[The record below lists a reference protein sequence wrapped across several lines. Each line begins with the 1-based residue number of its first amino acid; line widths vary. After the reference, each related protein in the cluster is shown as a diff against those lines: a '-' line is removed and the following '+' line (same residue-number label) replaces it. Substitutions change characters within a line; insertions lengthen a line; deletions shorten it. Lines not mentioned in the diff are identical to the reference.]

1 MMKKRSCANNKS
13 IREVKKC
20 LPFLQE
26 KFPHADIHL
35 EFKKD
40 KSHGSHC
47 FNLILD
53 TAMKTKKITVIK
65 TKKSYNSNLG
75 VIRKAEKFLDDSLT
89 WEIAYNLHNL

>member
-1 MMKKRSCANNKS
+1 MKRRSCENNKS
-13 IREVKKC
+13 IRVLKKSI
-20 LPFLQE
+20 PFLRE

-35 EFKKD
+35 KFKKD

-65 TKKSYNSNLG
+65 TNKSYNSNLG
-75 VIRKAEKFLDDSLT
+75 VIKKAEKFLDESLT
-89 WEIAYNLHNL
+89 WEIAFNLHN

>member
-1 MMKKRSCANNKS
+1 MKRRSCENNKS
-13 IREVKKC
+13 IRVLKKSI
-20 LPFLQE
+20 PFLRE

-53 TAMKTKKITVIK
+53 TEMKTKKITVIK
-65 TKKSYNSNLG
+65 TNKSFNSNLG
-75 VIRKAEKFLDDSLT
+75 VIKKAEKFLDESLT
-89 WEIAYNLHNL
+89 WEIAFNLHN